1 MKKKIIAL
9 AIVIISTF
17 YGAAELNAQWATID
31 VSAIAQQAALNS
43 KVAQQIMEQIKQ
55 TGIMDSVSNFAKRNL
70 DIAKKYYEDILRN
83 PNGAL
88 GTASI
93 TNNKYSSLNKYYVEV
108 FTTTAQI
115 GFLST
120 LANKESGTTEALNI
134 GVDVA
139 SFMSYVR
146 DEAND
151 INKKQ
156 QELEIKDKFSMT
168 DAERINLMMVYE
180 KEMRNLLSATQ
191 LYVIRAQRVIIGKK
205 AADKDANQT
214 FSDL

>member
-1 MKKKIIAL
+1 MKKKIIVIAL
-9 AIVIISTF
+9 GIPCLFFGSLK
-17 YGAAELNAQWATID
+17 LNAQWATID
-31 VSAIAQQAALNS
+31 ISAIAQQAALNS

-70 DIAKKYYEDILRN
+70 DIAKKYYEDILMN

-88 GTASI
+88 GEATIS
-93 TNNKYSSLNKYYVEV
+93 NNEYSSINRYYVEV

-146 DEAND
+146 AEAKD
-151 INKKQ
+151 IFKKQ
-156 QELEIKDKFSMT
+156 EALQQKGKFSMT

-191 LYVIRAQRVIIGKK
+191 LYVIRAQRIIIGKK